1 VAFCWGFSCCVC
13 VCSKG
18 VAQCAWYDYEV
29 VWVQY
34 VVGVQRCKEVK
45 QSGILLGFQQLC
57 MLRVCKVMH
66 MWLGVS
72 YVQELLG
79 SVYA

>member
-1 VAFCWGFSCCVC
+1 VCKEYSKGGQGFRSVWVWLSVQIGRSRVAFWGFS
-13 VCSKG
+13 S
-18 VAQCAWYDYEV
+18 
-29 VWVQY
+29 
-34 VVGVQRCKEVK
+34 
-45 QSGILLGFQQLC
+45 L
-57 MLRVCKVMH
+57 KVMH